1 MPMKMSAR
9 ISRKGRMLETL
20 QGRIAKQKAQA
31 EALQKELTEMAKKQN
46 EKWLNDFSKGIIKS
60 GVDLNTIPVSDVI
73 DLLKDFHAPAEN
85 APVETKTDAPEN
97 LENGESAKEQETP
110 KEEAGMLEGETAQ
123 EEHTEE
129 DNEKPDEKQ
138 GEANQDDIW
147 QAPQA
152 F

>member
-1 MPMKMSAR
+1 MPMKLSAR
-9 ISRKGRMLETL
+9 ISRKARMLETL

-73 DLLKDFHAPAEN
+73 DLLKDFHAPAP
-85 APVETKTDAPEN
+85 AETKMDATEN
-97 LENGESAKEQETP
+97 PDNGESAKEQEPP
-110 KEEAGMLEGETAQ
+110 KEETSTPEGETAQ

-129 DNEKPDEKQ
+129 NNEKPDEKQ
-138 GEANQDDIW
+138 GEVNQDDIW